1 MTPAVSC
8 LTPRVLSRALGLQ
21 VAMAGGDKGPKP
33 AMSKAEDIND
43 LLRQLSQRVVE
54 DRKQILETHGL

>member
-1 MTPAVSC
+1 
-8 LTPRVLSRALGLQ
+8 
-21 VAMAGGDKGPKP
+21 MAGGDKGPKP